1 MMPHSTFHPLLYKQL
16 INLATA
22 TSYLPDV
29 VGQILLIQGTNIKN
43 PVATTKVVIALLLSS
58 PTYLQSHNTYSSK
71 SVRLILMDNA
81 SALFRELH
89 CRTDLK
95 HEVVIITSINPKVCK
110 GNIYRSYMVVLNV
123 V

>member
-1 MMPHSTFHPLLYKQL
+1 MMRHSTFHPLLYKQL

-22 TSYLPDV
+22 TNYLPDV

-43 PVATTKVVIALLLSS
+43 PVATTKVVIALLLSR
-58 PTYLQSHNTYSSK
+58 YRNYNGQC
-71 SVRLILMDNA
+71 IC
-81 SALFRELH
+81 LFKELH

-95 HEVVIITSINPKVCK
+95 QEVVIITRINPRVCK